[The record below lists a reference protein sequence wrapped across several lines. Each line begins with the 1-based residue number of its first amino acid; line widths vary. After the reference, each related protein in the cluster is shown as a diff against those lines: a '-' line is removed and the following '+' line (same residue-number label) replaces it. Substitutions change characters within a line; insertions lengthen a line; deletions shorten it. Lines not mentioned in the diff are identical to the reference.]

1 MQVPKYS
8 AANPSRRYPKNS
20 LVLFQG
26 EIPRYGFI
34 VEEGCLKVYAIDDD
48 GNEKVV
54 GIYSQGDI
62 FPVDWLTGSSR
73 SVMFYY
79 ETLDDSRLLPI
90 QKSECSHRVIAR
102 HLSEFST
109 RETTTS
115 LLRNLA
121 LQQSNATNKI
131 LYFFFY
137 LAMRHGQEKNG
148 GMFSLGLPLTHQFIA
163 DNLGLTRE
171 TVAGEIS
178 KLKKANVV
186 MYRKRHYV
194 VDKAL
199 LIRTVG
205 KEITANFTD

>member
-1 MQVPKYS
+1 MEHIYSGVTPARKYS
-8 AANPSRRYPKNS
+8 KSS
-20 LVLFQG
+20 IVLFQG
-26 EIPRYGFI
+26 EVPQYGF
-34 VEEGCLKVYAIDDD
+34 VVDEGCLKVYAIDTD

-54 GIYSQGDI
+54 GICSKGDI
-62 FPVDWLTGSSR
+62 FPTDWLIGQSK

-79 ETLDDSRLLPI
+79 ETLEESSLLPVL
-90 QKSECSHRVIAR
+90 KTECDTKEVRDLIHAYAQQEV
-102 HLSEFST
+102 
-109 RETTTS
+109 TS
-115 LLRNLA
+115 ALLRNLA

-137 LAMRHGQEKNG
+137 LATRHGQEKG
-148 GMFSLGLPLTHQFIA
+148 TGLYSLGLPLTHQFIA

-171 TVAGEIS
+171 TVASEVS

-186 MYRKRHYV
+186 MYRHKRYV

-205 KEITANFTD
+205 KEITSNFTS

>member
-1 MQVPKYS
+1 MDTHIPNLHPSRKYS
-8 AANPSRRYPKNS
+8 KNS

-26 EIPRYGFI
+26 EVPQFGFI
-34 VEEGCLKVYAIDDD
+34 VESGCLKIYAIDSE

-54 GIYSQGDI
+54 GICSKGDV
-62 FPVDWLTGSSR
+62 FPTDWLVGQSS

-79 ETLDDSRLLPI
+79 ETLEDSTLIPI
-90 QKSECSHRVIAR
+90 QRSECKEHVLQDYINTYMQYEATS
-102 HLSEFST
+102 
-109 RETTTS
+109 S

-137 LAMRHGQEKNG
+137 LATRHGQEKSG
-148 GMFSLGLPLTHQFIA
+148 GLFSLGLPLTHQFIA

-171 TVAGEIS
+171 TVASEIS
-178 KLKKANVV
+178 KLKKSNVV
-186 MYRKRHYV
+186 MYRHKHYV

-205 KEITANFTD
+205 KEITSNFTN